1 MVLVYLYIIP
11 TLILAVTFLIYR
23 VTGTGFR
30 EFSARLESK
39 VKTLERLSNMI
50 FTKDMLSMFLKTS
63 SISTQLF
70 FTERELAVERG
81 DVASNEAKPMMS
93 MRDMRSLEASLKNA
107 LQPSRDLERV
117 RNDSSLIRKLMIVYG
132 ILIALTEY
140 VLVSSTLLS
149 YSSSLTFQL
158 DGIVFGVTI
167 IFSAVLLLVLVD
179 LFTTSRKINF
189 AYDNV
194 EYSSH
199 SSKAQSADPKL
210 DSHDPE

>member
-1 MVLVYLYIIP
+1 MLAYYLYIIP
-11 TLILAVTFLIYR
+11 TLILVVTVLIYR

-30 EFSARLESK
+30 EFSSKLESK
-39 VKTLERLSNMI
+39 VKVLESLSNMI

-63 SISTQLF
+63 SISTQMF

-81 DVASNEAKPMMS
+81 EVASREAEPMMS
-93 MRDMRSLEASLKNA
+93 MKDMRSLEASLKKA

-140 VLVSSTLLS
+140 FLVSSTLLS
-149 YSSSLTFQL
+149 LSSSLTFQL
-158 DGIVFGVTI
+158 DGIVFGITI
-167 IFSAVLLLVLVD
+167 IFSAVLLLVLID

-194 EYSSH
+194 EYGSNAARASPPD
-199 SSKAQSADPKL
+199 SKV
-210 DSHDPE
+210 DSHEPQ